1 MTMRTQT
8 IWPAIHLG
16 GGDLSRW
23 EAAKGICPAKAGRR
37 PQGRASGRERVSAGV
52 RENHSTKNPLPFNEE
67 NQQRI
72 NSTLSTQNSKLGFMV
87 AVREDL
93 CASVVK
99 FAKNKG
105 NHTEIVPLQTEI
117 L

>member
-1 MTMRTQT
+1 MGETF
-8 IWPAIHLG
+8 AA
-16 GGDLSRW
+16 W

-37 PQGRASGRERVSAGV
+37 PHGRASGRERVSAGV

-67 NQQRI
+67 NQQRT

-105 NHTEIVPLQTEI
+105 NHTEIVPPRAENFLCASLALHALAGI
-117 L
+117 